1 MRVIIVDDEPIA
13 IDILK
18 IMLSEYEN
26 IDIVGTYTKPLEAIK
41 EVKNTKP
48 DLIFL
53 DIEMGEMNGLEA
65 ANYFI
70 KELDKVEIVF
80 STAYMEYAVEAF
92 EINALDYLLKPIQ
105 KKRLTKTLERVN
117 RNINQKNKAKE
128 QFIEVQGFKE
138 FIVKDSQGNNIS
150 WRTKKTKEIFAH
162 LWLNQRESVSK
173 SRIMEDVFPGKDTEK
188 ATTMLHTTIYQLRK
202 VLRNLGYVDSITFKN
217 NAYQLNVPIVS
228 DVDELYKIYYDKEYK
243 EEDVKTTLELYRGSL
258 LGNEGYY
265 WALEL
270 EELYNK
276 MVISILN
283 TYVEEQLYRGLSTPI
298 LKMCLDTIYEIDRYN
313 ENTIRL
319 YINYYG
325 MQNDIIGLVN
335 FFKKYK
341 NKIWKEIRSKP
352 SKKTLD
358 LYESYTKKQSL

>member
-18 IMLSEYEN
+18 IMLSDYEN
-26 IDIVGTYTKPLEAIK
+26 IDIVGTYTNPLEAIK

-70 KELDKVEIVF
+70 KELDNVDIVF

-117 RNINQKNKAKE
+117 KNINQKNKAKE
-128 QFIEVQGFKE
+128 QFIGVESFKK
-138 FIVKDSQGNNIS
+138 FIVKDSKGNNIS

-162 LWLNQRESVSK
+162 LWLNQGEAVSK
-173 SRIMEDVFPGKDTEK
+173 TRIMEDVFPGKDIER

-217 NAYQLNVPIVS
+217 NTYKLNVPIIS
-228 DVDELYKIYYDKEYK
+228 DLDELHRLSAIKEHK
-243 EEDVKTTLELYRGSL
+243 EEDINKILKLYKGNF
-258 LGNEGYY
+258 LGDEGYY
-265 WALEL
+265 WVLEL

-276 MVISILN
+276 MVVSILN
-283 TYVEEQLYRGLSTPI
+283 TYVEKQLHRGLPTPI
-298 LKMCLDTIYEIDRYN
+298 LKICLDTIYEIDNYN
-313 ENTIRL
+313 ENTIRS

-335 FFKKYK
+335 FFKGYK
-341 NKIWKEIRSKP
+341 NKIWKEIKSRP
-352 SKKTLD
+352 SKQTLN
-358 LYESYTKKQSL
+358 LYENYTKKQSL